1 MQFPPPPPDLD
12 RQDVVWTT
20 PSKDAAGSAPI
31 GNGEV
36 VLNVWVEDETGD
48 LLFTIARTDA
58 LSEIS
63 RILKLGR
70 VRVHFTPT
78 PFLGPDFRQ
87 RLSLRDG
94 AIAVSGGGAKLV
106 LFVDS
111 GADVVHL
118 TGGFAK
124 ATQVQTTVE
133 CWRNEARA
141 LPKAEERSAWSVHDA
156 PFPLVESA
164 DVFLHG
170 RRSPGPGAPVVWY
183 HRNET
188 SVVPKL
194 WANQSL
200 TGAPGRY
207 DPLLHRTFGGMAV
220 QHQAGR
226 TFDLAVA
233 TASAQTKTAGDWVAR
248 VRREMAKSP
257 IEKARSRTRDWWRAF
272 WGRSW
277 VFVEGDR
284 AEAAIP
290 ANDHPLR
297 KGLDS
302 NGQNVFPGTIDDWRW
317 SIDGAAAREDHPTH
331 VEAKKELRLQAEI
344 TPTELKPGRIF
355 DKLTAGRE
363 DGFLFDTYPGDGLR
377 LIVGGLTLTAP
388 HCLTAGKTAT
398 VEAIYSASTGE
409 ASIILDGKRVAH
421 RAPETG
427 SPITRGYTLQRYV
440 QACQGRG
447 VYPIKFNGGYYTVAP
462 VGKPF
467 DPDWRNWGD
476 CHWWQNVRHM
486 YHPMLPQGDFEMMDS
501 LWRLYEAAVPLAE
514 SRTKL
519 YHQARGVYFPETMT
533 TFGTYSGGDYGWD
546 RTGHQPNEVL
556 CPWWQYAWNQG
567 PELVALMLD
576 RWDFTRDEPFLTKR
590 VLPMAEQ
597 VLLYFDT
604 RFQKVDGR
612 IVLDPTQSA
621 ETYWTGVVNDMPTT
635 AGLIAITTRL
645 GALPPKLV
653 PARLR
658 KFFAH
663 MKAAC
668 PTLPIRDGRLQ
679 PAQKFDPTESNVE
692 NPELYAV
699 WPFRLITATHR
710 GDLGAAVAAYR
721 ARKNHLDVGWGYD
734 GNVAALLGL
743 TDEAARI
750 LRVKCANSN
759 PAYRWPA
766 SWGPNFD
773 WIPDQNH
780 GGNLL
785 ETTDLMLLQSDS
797 IEDGGKIYLLPAW
810 PKAWDVDF
818 KLHARG
824 NAWVHCRTR
833 DGKIVLLQVEPK
845 ARLKDVVR
853 PPGW

>member
-1 MQFPPPPPDLD
+1 M
-12 RQDVVWTT
+12 
-20 PSKDAAGSAPI
+20 PI

-36 VLNVWVEDETGD
+36 VLNVWVEANSGD

-70 VRVHFTPT
+70 IRVHFSPT
-78 PFLGPDFRQ
+78 PLLGSDFRQ
-87 RLSLRDG
+87 RLALRDG
-94 AIAVSGGGAKLV
+94 AIDLSGGGAKLR

-111 GADVVHL
+111 DADVVHV
-118 TGGFAK
+118 TGGFTK
-124 ATQVQTTVE
+124 PTQVQTTVE
-133 CWRNEARA
+133 CWRNESRA

-170 RRSPGPGAPVVWY
+170 RRSPTAGSPVIWY

-188 SVVPKL
+188 SVVPAL

-200 TGAPGRY
+200 TGLPGRY

-220 QHQAGR
+220 QTQKGGA
-226 TFDLAVA
+226 FDLTVA
-233 TASAQTKTAGDWVAR
+233 TASAQTKTVADWVGR
-248 VRREMAKSP
+248 VRRELAKSP
-257 IEKARSRTRDWWRAF
+257 SETARVRTQAWWRAF
-272 WGRSW
+272 WDRSW
-277 VFVEGDR
+277 VFVDGDR
-284 AEAAIP
+284 SGDSIP
-290 ANDHPLR
+290 TNDHPLR
-297 KGLDS
+297 QGLDS
-302 NGQNVFPGTIDDWRW
+302 NRQNVFPGVIEAWRW
-317 SIDGAAAREDHPTH
+317 AIDGESPREDHPAR
-331 VEAKKELRLQAEI
+331 VEPTKSLLLSAMI
-344 TPTELKPGRIF
+344 TPTALKPGRIF

-388 HCLTAGKTAT
+388 HCLVVGRAQR
-398 VEAIYSASTGE
+398 VEATYSVATGAAE
-409 ASIILDGKRVAH
+409 IRLDGRRVAY
-421 RAPETG
+421 RPPEIG
-427 SPITRGYTLQRYV
+427 SPVTRGYTLQRYV

-447 VYPIKFNGGYYTVAP
+447 AYPIKFNGGYYTVAP

-467 DPDWRNWGD
+467 NPDWRNWGD
-476 CHWWQNVRHM
+476 SHWWQNVRHM

-501 LWRLYEAAVPLAE
+501 LWRLYEAAAPLAE

-519 YHQARGVYFPETMT
+519 YHHAQGVYFPETMT
-533 TFGTYSGGDYGWD
+533 PFGTYSGGDYGWD
-546 RTGHQPNEVL
+546 RTGHRPNEVL

-576 RWDFTRDEPFLTKR
+576 RWDFTRDERFLRTR

-604 RFQKVDGR
+604 RFRKVDGR
-612 IVLDPTQSA
+612 IVLDPTQSV

-635 AGLIAITTRL
+635 AGLIAITSRL
-645 GALPPKLV
+645 SALPSHLV
-653 PARLR
+653 PTRLR
-658 KFFAH
+658 KFFLR
-663 MKAAC
+663 MKSAC
-668 PTLPIRDGRLQ
+668 PELPVRDGRLQ
-679 PAQKFDPTESNVE
+679 PAQKFDPQVSNVE

-699 WPFRLITATHR
+699 WPFRLVTAAHGR
-710 GDLGAAVAAYR
+710 GLTEGVAAYQ

-750 LRVKCANSN
+750 LKVKCANSN

-797 IEDGGKIYLLPAW
+797 MESGGKIYLLPAW

-824 NAWVHCRTR
+824 NTWIRCRTKG
-833 DGKIVLLQVEPK
+833 GKIVELEVEPK
-845 ARLKDVVR
+845 ARMKDVVR
-853 PPGW
+853 PMGW